1 MPEAMYAIWWDD
13 ALGPFIGRFWP
24 EDVNL
29 TGEEALTIFMGHGV
43 NMEAQIGYTKIPHG
57 LVVSYME
64 PPNCIAVLLNE
75 DEDPAVIERNL
86 LRIVPTIDFTS
97 ASWDTEIKKAF
108 EALRDV
114 IDETSGERLLKTPA
128 ISRLINDMY
137 EGRLTAIQPQH
148 VLVAT
153 DKYPEA
159 SNYLGPNREEVI
171 RTLQDLEAEGILVPR
186 TYGRRI
192 ECRQCGSSEVKVTL
206 LCPNCASD
214 KLYKVYT
221 LFCPLCSDQFQS
233 VIVDEIT
240 EVTCQKCKKPVKV
253 SELAVMDVEPLC
265 NECGTASSDPR
276 IVLTCAVCNKQLK
289 GADLL
294 AGTGLAY
301 VPLKS
306 KRKND

>member
-1 MPEAMYAIWWDD
+1 
-13 ALGPFIGRFWP
+13 
-24 EDVNL
+24 
-29 TGEEALTIFMGHGV
+29 
-43 NMEAQIGYTKIPHG
+43 
-57 LVVSYME
+57 
-64 PPNCIAVLLNE
+64 
-75 DEDPAVIERNL
+75 
-86 LRIVPTIDFTS
+86 
-97 ASWDTEIKKAF
+97 
-108 EALRDV
+108 
-114 IDETSGERLLKTPA
+114 
-128 ISRLINDMY
+128 DMY
-137 EGRLTAIQPQH
+137 EGRVVSIRPQH

-159 SNYLGPNREEVI
+159 SSYLGLNREEVI
-171 RTLQDLEAEGILVPR
+171 RILEDLESEGILIPR

-192 ECRQCGSSEVKVTL
+192 ECRQCGSSELKVTL
-206 LCPNCASD
+206 QCPKCFSEE
-214 KLYKVYT
+214 LYKVYT

-233 VIVDEIT
+233 VIVDEVT

-265 NECGTASSDPR
+265 NSCGTASADPR

-306 KRKND
+306 KDKKS